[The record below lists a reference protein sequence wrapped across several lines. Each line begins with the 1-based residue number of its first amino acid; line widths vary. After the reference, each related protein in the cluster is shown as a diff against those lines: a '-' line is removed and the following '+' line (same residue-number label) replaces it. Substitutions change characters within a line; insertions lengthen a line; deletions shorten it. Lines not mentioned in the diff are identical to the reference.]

1 MWLKEKYFFTIALS
15 LFCFT
20 NSIIAFP
27 KNSLR
32 IKDANGGWNC
42 LTCTVI
48 VSLIEQLA
56 IINNSTIEQSFDKLC
71 DMLPP
76 GVFQD
81 ACQSAVVTCRK
92 VYQMI
97 ARLLNY

>member
-1 MWLKEKYFFTIALS
+1 MWFMRKFVFIAVFS
-15 LFCFT
+15 LVCL
-20 NSIIAFP
+20 NSSIFAFP
-27 KNSLR
+27 KSSLGL
-32 IKDANGGWNC
+32 KDANGGWNC

-76 GVFQD
+76 GIFQD
-81 ACQSAVVTCRK
+81 ACQSAILVFGPV
-92 VYQMI
+92 I
-97 ARLLNY
+97 ING